1 MHAPSAAT
9 RTSTNARID
18 RRTTRTLL
26 LRAWL
31 TIRRLASGGF
41 DDDASV
47 DDYELIDAGDGAR
60 LERLGDHIVDRP
72 HPAATGER
80 RSPRRW
86 ADADLRFDRDGG
98 WSGTGPERARNGWTT
113 RIADLAFELRPTT
126 SGQVGVFPEHAA
138 LLPWLT
144 EHVDAATER
153 PSVLN
158 LFAYTGMGTLALAR
172 AGAAVTHVDAAR
184 PAVAWARTNAALN
197 ELADRPI
204 RWLVD
209 DAADFVAREIRRER
223 RYDGVVLD
231 PPTYGHGASGKA
243 WRLEDDL
250 EPLLDDIGRL
260 LTPAGWVLLTAHA
273 EGLDAGHLG
282 AWLSTV
288 VDDIEVGKLGLQA
301 TSGASLALGFF
312 ARGSSAS

>member
-9 RTSTNARID
+9 RTSTNVRID

-26 LRAWL
+26 LRSWQ
-31 TIRRLASGGF
+31 TIRLLAARGF

-47 DDYELIDAGDGAR
+47 DDYELLDAGDGAR
-60 LERLGDHIVDRP
+60 LERFGDHIVDRP
-72 HPAATGER
+72 HPAATWER

-86 ADADLRFDRDGG
+86 ADADLRFDRDHG
-98 WSGTGPERARNGWTT
+98 WSGPGLERARKGWTT
-113 RIADLAFELRPTT
+113 RNADLAFELRPTT

-138 LLPWLT
+138 LLPWLC
-144 EHVDAATER
+144 ERVDDATER

-184 PAVAWARTNAALN
+184 PAVAWARRNAALN

-209 DAADFVAREIRRER
+209 DAADFVGREIRRER
-223 RYDGVVLD
+223 RYAGVIID
-231 PPTYGHGASGKA
+231 PPTYGHGASGKP

-250 EPLLDDIGRL
+250 EPLLADVHRL
-260 LTPAGWVLLTAHA
+260 LSPNGWVLLTAHT
-273 EGLDAGHLG
+273 EGLDAGHLD

-288 VDDIEVGKLGLQA
+288 VDDVEVGELGLQA

>member
-1 MHAPSAAT
+1 MMM
-9 RTSTNARID
+9 R
-18 RRTTRTLL
+18 
-26 LRAWL
+26 
-31 TIRRLASGGF
+31 
-41 DDDASV
+41 SV

-60 LERLGDHIVDRP
+60 LERFGDRIVDRP

-86 ADADLRFDRDGG
+86 ADADLRFDRVSG
-98 WSGTGPERARNGWTT
+98 WSGPGLKPARIGWTS
-113 RIADLAFELRPTT
+113 RIADLAFELRPTP

-138 LLPWLT
+138 MLRWLS
-144 EHVDAATER
+144 ERVDAATER

-184 PAVAWARTNAALN
+184 PAVAWARRNAALN

-209 DAADFVAREIRRER
+209 DAGAFVAREIRRER

-250 EPLLDDIGRL
+250 EPLLADVRRL
-260 LTPAGWVLLTAHA
+260 LSPNGWVLLSAHT
-273 EGLDAGHLG
+273 EGIDAGRSRRVAVDG
-282 AWLSTV
+282 RRRRRSRRTRSPRDVRREPRAWLFRPRQRRIMSAMSSPALASPSNPR
-288 VDDIEVGKLGLQA
+288 IKVGR
-301 TSGASLALGFF
+301 SGCAIDANASRPA
-312 ARGSSAS
+312 